1 MPAPEM
7 SDMPVSRYYSRPM
20 SRGELRSGREP
31 AYYPSYYPSA
41 QIRSRTPSR
50 SEPRATSERNYE
62 RSQAARNTDFET
74 APQMPRSTASG
85 LRAVREPITLSPV
98 ESSLQPASFEAP
110 AARPT
115 RNIPHNP
122 LRD

>member
-1 MPAPEM
+1 M

-98 ESSLQPASFEAP
+98 ESSLQPASFEVP